1 MKIINIAMARAGIET
16 KRDLAKRT
24 GIKYGTLNERFQ
36 KPEQL
41 RLFELKA
48 IADETGMPD
57 EDILQIVKGVKT

>member
-1 MKIINIAMARAGIET
+1 MKIININMARAGIET

-24 GIKYGTLNERFQ
+24 GIKYGTLNDRMQ

-48 IADETGMPD
+48 IAEETEMPD
-57 EDILQIVKGVKT
+57 EDIIKIVKGVGS

>member
-1 MKIINIAMARAGIET
+1 MKIININMARAGIKT

-24 GIKYGTLNERFQ
+24 GIKYGTLNDRMQ

-48 IADETGMPD
+48 IAEETEMPD
-57 EDILQIVKGVKT
+57 EDIIKIVKGVGS